1 MSRAVVALEAE
12 EPYWLGAAV
21 EVTPHVSDALA
32 TGGLVSPFL
41 ALDYAPARP
50 RTKARRAY
58 GVDTHPVRGYEVV
71 TLCLEG
77 EARDAGGII
86 REGDVR
92 WLSGG
97 RGVLVEGFGS
107 SRQTTSDPALYRLK
121 VNVPRA
127 LKKSMPRLQRFEMR
141 DAPVVALEQ
150 CTLRI
155 YAGEVLGVVGPV
167 EPKVDGTQLYVVDG
181 SGAVDLPL
189 DPEGTAL
196 VLVVQGTCTV
206 AGVSYGADRAFYAPP
221 GGALL
226 TCALA
231 APSRLVVAL
240 GAPMADPVVIGGP
253 FVMNSEEEVAQAYE
267 DFLHRRFNATGGRS
281 ETVEGESDSSAVEW
295 GCVLLLLTYLLRCA
309 GSA

>member
-1 MSRAVVALEAE
+1 
-12 EPYWLGAAV
+12 
-21 EVTPHVSDALA
+21 
-32 TGGLVSPFL
+32 
-41 ALDYAPARP
+41 
-50 RTKARRAY
+50 
-58 GVDTHPVRGYEVV
+58 
-71 TLCLEG
+71 
-77 EARDAGGII
+77 
-86 REGDVR
+86 
-92 WLSGG
+92 
-97 RGVLVEGFGS
+97 
-107 SRQTTSDPALYRLK
+107 
-121 VNVPRA
+121 
-127 LKKSMPRLQRFEMR
+127 MR

-240 GAPMADPVVIGGP
+240 GAPTADPVVIGGP
-253 FVMNSEEEVAQAYE
+253 FVMNSEEEVAQAGAVSPSVQAYE
-267 DFLHRRFNATGGRS
+267 DFLHGRYNATGGRS
-281 ETVEGESDSSAVEW
+281 ETVEGDSDSSAVEW